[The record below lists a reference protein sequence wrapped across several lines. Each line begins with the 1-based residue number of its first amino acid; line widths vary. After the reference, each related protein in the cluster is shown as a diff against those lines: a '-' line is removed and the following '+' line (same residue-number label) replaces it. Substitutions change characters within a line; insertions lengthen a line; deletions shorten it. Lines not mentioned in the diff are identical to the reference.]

1 MPRSR
6 PDSADGKVRTSGIVL
21 HSWPMLRTDGPF
33 PPLPRIRSVLDEDH
47 DLFGGT
53 YAGANSLPAVKEE
66 VESAD
71 FVLMAGK
78 LESDFK

>member
-1 MPRSR
+1 MSILR
-6 PDSADGKVRTSGIVL
+6 PIILLLSYDPFLPAD
-21 HSWPMLRTDGPF
+21 DGPV
-33 PPLPRIRSVLDEDH
+33 LIRSVLDEDH